1 MGSGKKKWLQ
11 VKYEWSC
18 QSKGA
23 NLKGTVKSAR
33 MSKFEKYIEM
43 ANIETW
49 VSVGPLF
56 FFFSVYLMRQK
67 RLFKLLN

>member
-1 MGSGKKKWLQ
+1 MGSGKKKWLKI
-11 VKYEWSC
+11 KYEWSC

-23 NLKGTVKSAR
+23 NLKGAIKSAR

-49 VSVGPLF
+49 VSAGSP
-56 FFFSVYLMRQK
+56 FFSAYLMRQK
-67 RLFKLLN
+67 RLFKPLN